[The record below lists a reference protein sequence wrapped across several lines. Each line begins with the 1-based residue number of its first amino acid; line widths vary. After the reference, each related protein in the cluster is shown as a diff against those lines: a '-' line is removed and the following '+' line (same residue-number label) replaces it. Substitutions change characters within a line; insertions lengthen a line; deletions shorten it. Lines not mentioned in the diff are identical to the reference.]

1 MSDKD
6 NKNKEIN
13 EFLNKSY
20 EYGFTTEIE
29 SETIPPGLDEEVV
42 TLISKKKNEPEFL
55 LKWRLKAFRH
65 WKKMPQPDWAKL
77 SIDPI
82 DYQAIS
88 YFSKPKHDD
97 GPKSL
102 DEVDPK
108 LLENMKN

>member
-42 TLISKKKNEPEFL
+42 TLISKKKMRKRRYNPSAVSFGFL
-55 LKWRLKAFRH
+55 RRLFVL
-65 WKKMPQPDWAKL
+65 L
-77 SIDPI
+77 S
-82 DYQAIS
+82 
-88 YFSKPKHDD
+88 
-97 GPKSL
+97 
-102 DEVDPK
+102 
-108 LLENMKN
+108 

>member
-42 TLISKKKNEPEFL
+42 TLISKM
-55 LKWRLKAFRH
+55 
-65 WKKMPQPDWAKL
+65 KM
-77 SIDPI
+77 
-82 DYQAIS
+82 
-88 YFSKPKHDD
+88 
-97 GPKSL
+97 SL
-102 DEVDPK
+102 
-108 LLENMKN
+108 NFF

>member
-1 MSDKD
+1 MIDKD

-29 SETIPPGLDEEVV
+29 SETIPPGLDEDVV
-42 TLISKKKNEPEFL
+42 TLISKMKNEPEFL
-55 LKWRLKAFRH
+55 LKWRLKAFSH

-88 YFSKPKHDD
+88 YFSKHKQDD
-97 GPKSL
+97 GLKSVSYTHL
-102 DEVDPK
+102 RAHET
-108 LLENMKN
+108 